1 MFFNKYFIKGFNR
14 TNKMKKNLK
23 QNITSVVRIAF
34 FKDVFKFVV
43 NALSHFKLRSK
54 YHTTLKKIQQV
65 LDDF

>member
-1 MFFNKYFIKGFNR
+1 
-14 TNKMKKNLK
+14 MKKNLK